1 MRDKLKNMKFIRAKD
16 EIVAQLKVSI
26 KSYSKPEKKF
36 ILISAGRCG
45 SELLRGMINL
55 HPDIYC
61 DKEIYLKRKAY
72 SPKKFVENRSKIYG
86 KKIYG
91 HKAKI
96 AQLDD
101 QYEDKEKVKEVF
113 LSDDYQIIYLRR
125 KNFFRQALSGIISNQ
140 RKKKH
145 DTKAYPLKGNK
156 FKIDSKQLLKKIRWI
171 EKCEEREKEILDG
184 LQYLTIYYEDDLLPQ
199 ENHQQTLNKVF
210 HYLGVD
216 SVDVRARFKKTT
228 PKEISDFIENHAE
241 IIGTLKKTKY
251 AIFLND

>member
-1 MRDKLKNMKFIRAKD
+1 MRDELKKFIRAKD
-16 EIVAQLKVSI
+16 EIAAQLQVAI
-26 KSYSKPEKKF
+26 KRYPEPKKKF

-45 SELLRGMINL
+45 SEVLRGMINL

-72 SPKKFVENRSKIYG
+72 APKKFLENRSKIYG

-91 HKAKI
+91 HKSKI
-96 AQLDD
+96 AQLDE

-145 DTKAYPLKGNK
+145 DTKAAPLKGYK
-156 FKIDSKQLLKKIRWI
+156 FKIGPKHLMKKIRWI
-171 EKCEEREKEILDG
+171 EKCERREKEILDG

-199 ENHQQTLNKVF
+199 ENHQHTLDKVF
-210 HYLGVD
+210 QYLGVD
-216 SVDVRARFKKTT
+216 SVNVHAKFKKTL
-228 PKEISDFIENHAE
+228 PKKISDFIDNHAE
-241 IIGTLKKTKY
+241 ITHKLKNTKY
-251 AIFLND
+251 AIYLDD